1 MHVIQGKENVQLSL
15 EFRVDF
21 ICTHLIFT
29 LLQTQVQYLLV
40 DYVTLKKHCKNK
52 AETYVTKGMT
62 KK

>member
-29 LLQTQVQYLLV
+29 LL
-40 DYVTLKKHCKNK
+40 
-52 AETYVTKGMT
+52 
-62 KK
+62 